1 MLQDLVGT
9 VLIDVG
15 TFLFIYVQADSGEF
29 AGADSFDQIVG
40 LNQRAA
46 GSVDQKDAVLHL
58 LDRIMVDQMIGIVH
72 QRAVQG
78 DQVALCQ
85 QFVQRHIGDEILQ
98 VRILEYVV
106 SQDLHAESAADP
118 CHGRADLAGADDAG
132 GFLIEIKAHQSVQ
145 AEVVLTDSYV
155 GLVQSAVDGELSLLG
170 RLHSWSE
177 AKNAVLLAREQGV
190 DNISCDLMLGT
201 PGQTLESLALSVSRL
216 LELKVPHISAYM
228 LKIEENTPFDCD
240 GIKDLAA
247 GEDLVCDMYLSLCRT
262 LRDSGYSR
270 YEISNFSLPGYF
282 SRHNLKYWT
291 LKEYLGIG
299 PSAHSF
305 IGGRRLYIPS
315 DVAGFINN
323 PVSEDLVEDDNINML
338 EEYIM
343 LSLRLDS
350 GASYQKIASLGG
362 DAGRVRHKA
371 EIFSQNGLIKLNDSS
386 FSLTDRG
393 ALVSNNLI
401 LEIYLAAID
410 EDV

>member
-1 MLQDLVGT
+1 MLGIYLHVPFCIRKCPYCAFYSVGCSNE
-9 VLIDVG
+9 LIDGYVKAAIQKIRSYKNLGAEADTVYFGGG
-15 TFLFIYVQADSGEF
+15 TPSCLSGE
-29 AGADSFDQIVG
+29 AVG
-40 LNQRAA
+40 L
-46 GSVDQKDAVLHL
+46 
-58 LDRIMVDQMIGIVH
+58 IM
-72 QRAVQG
+72 
-78 DQVALCQ
+78 
-85 QFVQRHIGDEILQ
+85 E
-98 VRILEYVV
+98 
-106 SQDLHAESAADP
+106 
-118 CHGRADLAGADDAG
+118 
-132 GFLIEIKAHQSVQ
+132 EIKSSFRLADG
-145 AEVVLTDSYV
+145 AEITLEANPSSLTKKRLCGYIEAGVNRLSI
-155 GLVQSAVDGELSLLG
+155 GVQSAVDGELSLLG

-190 DNISCDLMLGT
+190 DNISCDLILGT

-323 PVSEDLVEDDNINML
+323 LVSEDLVEDDNINML

-371 EIFSQNGLIKLNDSS
+371 EIFSQNGLIKLSDSS

-393 ALVSNNLI
+393 ALVSNSLI
-401 LEIYLAAID
+401 LEIYLAAIG